1 MGGLIVILWLV
12 GYVIVYCLT
21 INSFEDNM
29 VQTMYPT
36 KDALKKRI
44 KEIFPMEED

>member
-1 MGGLIVILWLV
+1 
-12 GYVIVYCLT
+12 
-21 INSFEDNM
+21 M

-44 KEIFPMEED
+44 KEIFPMEEDQKEFSEILRPEAKFNQED